1 MSWPPWSRA
10 RLRRPASA
18 VMRAVLRVGDQGDAR
33 AAEHLLLAGG
43 WDVQADGSLDG
54 ADLLVVDEWTPETD
68 RHVVAARANGV
79 RVTVLAELIL
89 DHLRSPVI
97 AVTGTAGKTSAC
109 RALAHVLEGC
119 GRPVSI
125 SSTARSANA
134 WPDRSVEVDPAP
146 GTVTIAELT
155 STHLCHMDSV
165 RADVGV
171 VTLLRPDHVDLHG
184 DLERYYAAKR
194 RMVERMPGSSSVVLP
209 VDDQQ
214 TTDILGPIDRT
225 TFGFGSSAGTA
236 PDGAFEVDGH
246 LVLAAGGRSA
256 QRDLPATG
264 TALRAAMAAAAAALA
279 IGIDPQAV
287 ADALDGL
294 PSVAHR
300 LAARPGPGGV
310 TIVDDSMAATPLKA
324 ASGIREAPPGPL
336 VAIVGGNDV
345 PAGAPVHASPEEVA
359 ALSEALLLV
368 RERADCLIAFG
379 PAAQRVVAHVPVDKE
394 LGSLADALDAALSR
408 CPPGGTVMISPMFPL
423 TPDDRARAAGAAPS
437 R

>member
-1 MSWPPWSRA
+1 
-10 RLRRPASA
+10 
-18 VMRAVLRVGDQGDAR
+18 VKRAVLRVGDQGDAR
-33 AAEHLLLAGG
+33 ATEQLLLADG
-43 WDVQADGSLDG
+43 WDVQTDGPLDG
-54 ADLLVVDEWTPETD
+54 AGLLVVDEWTPETD
-68 RHVVAARANGV
+68 PHVVAAHATGV
-79 RVTVLAELIL
+79 RVTVLAEIIL

-109 RALAHVLEGC
+109 RALAHVLERC

-134 WPDRSVEVDPAP
+134 WPDRSVGVDPAP

-171 VTLLRPDHVDLHG
+171 VTMLRPDHVDLHG
-184 DLERYYAAKR
+184 DLDRYYAAKR
-194 RMVERMPGSSSVVLP
+194 RLVGRMPASSSVVLP
-209 VDDQQ
+209 LDDQQ

-225 TFGFGSSAGTA
+225 TWGFGAMTGAT

-264 TALRAAMAAAAAALA
+264 TTLRAAMAAAAAALA
-279 IGIDPQAV
+279 LGIDPQAV

-300 LAARPGPGGV
+300 LAARPGPGGI
-310 TIVDDSMAATPLKA
+310 TIIDDSMAATPLKA
-324 ASGIREAPPGPL
+324 AAGIRQAPAGPL
-336 VAIVGGNDV
+336 VVVVGGNDA

-359 ALSEALLLV
+359 ALSEALLAV
-368 RERADCLIAFG
+368 RARADCLIAFG
-379 PAAQRVVAHVPVDKE
+379 SAAQRVVAQVPVDQQV
-394 LGSLADALDAALSR
+394 GSLADALDSALSR
-408 CPPGGTVMISPMFPL
+408 CPQGGTVMISPMFPL
-423 TPDDRARAAGAAPS
+423 TPDDRARAAGASPS

>member
-1 MSWPPWSRA
+1 
-10 RLRRPASA
+10 
-18 VMRAVLRVGDQGDAR
+18 VKRAVLRVGDQGDAR
-33 AAEHLLLAGG
+33 ATEQLLLADG
-43 WDVQADGSLDG
+43 WDVQTDGPLDG
-54 ADLLVVDEWTPETD
+54 AGLLVVDEWTPETD
-68 RHVVAARANGV
+68 PHVVAAHATGV
-79 RVTVLAELIL
+79 RVTVLAEIIL

-109 RALAHVLEGC
+109 RALAHVLERC

-134 WPDRSVEVDPAP
+134 WPDRSVGVDPAP

-171 VTLLRPDHVDLHG
+171 VTMLRPDHVDLHG
-184 DLERYYAAKR
+184 DLDRYYAAKR
-194 RMVERMPGSSSVVLP
+194 RLVGRMPASSSVVLP
-209 VDDQQ
+209 LDDQQ

-225 TFGFGSSAGTA
+225 TWGFGAMTGAT

-264 TALRAAMAAAAAALA
+264 TTLRAAMAAAAAALA
-279 IGIDPQAV
+279 LGIDPQAV

-300 LAARPGPGGV
+300 LAARPGPGGI
-310 TIVDDSMAATPLKA
+310 TIIDDSMAATPLKA
-324 ASGIREAPPGPL
+324 AAGIRQAPAGPL
-336 VAIVGGNDV
+336 VVVVGGNDA

-359 ALSEALLLV
+359 ALSEALLAV
-368 RERADCLIAFG
+368 RARAHCLIAFG
-379 PAAQRVVAHVPVDKE
+379 PAAQRVVAQVPVDQQV
-394 LGSLADALDAALSR
+394 GSLADALDAALSR
-408 CPPGGTVMISPMFPL
+408 CPQGGTVMISPMFPL
-423 TPDDRARAAGAAPS
+423 SPDDRARAAGAPPS

>member
-1 MSWPPWSRA
+1 
-10 RLRRPASA
+10 
-18 VMRAVLRVGDQGDAR
+18 
-33 AAEHLLLAGG
+33 
-43 WDVQADGSLDG
+43 
-54 ADLLVVDEWTPETD
+54 
-68 RHVVAARANGV
+68 V

-155 STHLCHMDSV
+155 STHLCHMDAV

-194 RMVERMPGSSSVVLP
+194 RLVGRMPASSSVVLP
-209 VDDQQ
+209 LDDQQ

-225 TFGFGSSAGTA
+225 TWGFGAMTGAT

-264 TALRAAMAAAAAALA
+264 TTLRAAMAAAAAALA
-279 IGIDPQAV
+279 LGIDPQAV

-300 LAARPGPGGV
+300 LAARPGPGGI
-310 TIVDDSMAATPLKA
+310 TIIDDSMAATPLKA
-324 ASGIREAPPGPL
+324 AAGIRQAPAGPL
-336 VAIVGGNDV
+336 VVVVGGNDA

-359 ALSEALLLV
+359 ALSEALLAV
-368 RERADCLIAFG
+368 RARADCLIAFG
-379 PAAQRVVAHVPVDKE
+379 PAAQRVVAQVPVDQQV
-394 LGSLADALDAALSR
+394 GSLADALDSALSR
-408 CPPGGTVMISPMFPL
+408 CPQGGTVMISPMFPL
-423 TPDDRARAAGAAPS
+423 TPDDRARAAGASPS

>member
-1 MSWPPWSRA
+1 MK
-10 RLRRPASA
+10 
-18 VMRAVLRVGDQGDAR
+18 RAVLRVGDQGDAR
-33 AAEHLLLAGG
+33 ATEQLLLADG
-43 WDVQADGSLDG
+43 WDVQTDGPLDG
-54 ADLLVVDEWTPETD
+54 AGLLVVDEWTPETD
-68 RHVVAARANGV
+68 PHVVAAHATGV
-79 RVTVLAELIL
+79 RVTVLAEIIL

-109 RALAHVLEGC
+109 RALAHVLERC

-134 WPDRSVEVDPAP
+134 WPDRSVGVDPAP

-171 VTLLRPDHVDLHG
+171 VTMLRPDHVDLHG
-184 DLERYYAAKR
+184 DLDRYYAAKR
-194 RMVERMPGSSSVVLP
+194 RLVGRMPASSSVVLP
-209 VDDQQ
+209 LDDQQ

-225 TFGFGSSAGTA
+225 TWGFGAMTGAT

-264 TALRAAMAAAAAALA
+264 TTLRAAMAAAAAALA
-279 IGIDPQAV
+279 LGIDPQAV

-300 LAARPGPGGV
+300 LAARPGPGGI
-310 TIVDDSMAATPLKA
+310 TIIDDSMAATPLKA
-324 ASGIREAPPGPL
+324 AAGIRQAPAGPL
-336 VAIVGGNDV
+336 VVVVGGNDA

-359 ALSEALLLV
+359 ALSEALLAV
-368 RERADCLIAFG
+368 RARAHCLIAFG
-379 PAAQRVVAHVPVDKE
+379 PAAQRVVAQVPVDQQV
-394 LGSLADALDAALSR
+394 GSLADALDAALSR
-408 CPPGGTVMISPMFPL
+408 CPQGGTVMISPMFPL
-423 TPDDRARAAGAAPS
+423 SPDDRARAAGAPPS

>member
-1 MSWPPWSRA
+1 
-10 RLRRPASA
+10 
-18 VMRAVLRVGDQGDAR
+18 VKRAVLRVGDQGDAR
-33 AAEHLLLAGG
+33 ATEQLLLADG
-43 WDVQADGSLDG
+43 WDVQTDGPLDG
-54 ADLLVVDEWTPETD
+54 AGLVVVDEWTPETD
-68 RHVVAARANGV
+68 PHVVAAHATGV
-79 RVTVLAELIL
+79 RVTVLAEIIL

-109 RALAHVLEGC
+109 RALAHVLERC

-134 WPDRSVEVDPAP
+134 WPDRSVGVDPAP

-171 VTLLRPDHVDLHG
+171 VTMLRPDHVDLHG
-184 DLERYYAAKR
+184 DLDRYYAAKR
-194 RMVERMPGSSSVVLP
+194 RLVGRMPASSSVVLP
-209 VDDQQ
+209 LDDQQ

-225 TFGFGSSAGTA
+225 TWGFGAMTGAT

-264 TALRAAMAAAAAALA
+264 TTLRAAMAAAAAALA
-279 IGIDPQAV
+279 LGIDPQAV

-300 LAARPGPGGV
+300 LAARPGPGGI
-310 TIVDDSMAATPLKA
+310 TIIDDSMAATPLKA
-324 ASGIREAPPGPL
+324 AAGIRQAPAGPL
-336 VAIVGGNDV
+336 VVVVGGNDA

-359 ALSEALLLV
+359 ALSEALLAV
-368 RERADCLIAFG
+368 RARAHCLIAFG
-379 PAAQRVVAHVPVDKE
+379 PAAQRVVAQVPVDQQV
-394 LGSLADALDAALSR
+394 GSLADALDAALSR
-408 CPPGGTVMISPMFPL
+408 CPQGGTVMISPMFPL
-423 TPDDRARAAGAAPS
+423 SPDDRARAAGAPPS